1 MALREVCLKTF
12 FWLTG
17 AYEGLRVR
25 RLAQSGRL
33 VLYRVLNDGPPYW
46 LIQVKNFQEEVD
58 RPKLGHES
66 IFGNGTFRVVALE
79 SAERLYRSLL
89 PNYPEN
95 RRIKNPEYL
104 RAMQERGKALSE
116 KRMLVKTALKSGAG
130 QEQAVTP

>member
-1 MALREVCLKTF
+1 LKTF

-17 AYEGLRVR
+17 AYEGLKVR
-25 RLAQSGRL
+25 RLAQSGQL

-58 RPKLGHES
+58 RPKLQHES
-66 IFGNGTFRVVALE
+66 RFGNGTFRCVTLE

-95 RRIKNPEYL
+95 RRIKNPEFIQVM
-104 RAMQERGKALSE
+104 RERGKALSE
-116 KRMLVKTALKSGAG
+116 KRMLGKTAFKSGAD
-130 QEQAVTP
+130 QEQKVAP

>member
-1 MALREVCLKTF
+1 MKTF
-12 FWLTG
+12 FWLMG
-17 AYEGLRVR
+17 AYEGLKVR

-46 LIQVKNFQEEVD
+46 LIQVKNFQEEID
-58 RPKLGHES
+58 RPKLQHES
-66 IFGNGTFRVVALE
+66 KFGNGTFRCTTLE

-104 RAMQERGKALSE
+104 QAMRERGKALSE
-116 KRMLVKTALKSGAG
+116 KRMLVKTAFKSGAG
-130 QEQAVTP
+130 HEQKVAL

>member
-66 IFGNGTFRVVALE
+66 IFGNGTFRLVALE

-116 KRMLVKTALKSGAG
+116 KRMLGKTAFKSGAG
-130 QEQAVTP
+130 RSRR